1 MKRRSALKNMGMVFG
16 YAAATPTL
24 LSVLQSCKEK
34 PSYAAWVPSFFD
46 NDKGYAL
53 AKMVDVL
60 LPKTDTPSA
69 TEVGVHL
76 FIDRFANEVLPT
88 EQQEFTKL
96 LMDKFMDKLLVE
108 SGQYSLRDVE
118 EADFEPL
125 LNKYLA
131 KRSDAEEE
139 AHEKA
144 IGEYMKV
151 KMSGSEAVL
160 DDTIACYTFAGN
172 VREMAIWAY
181 KNSEYIGE
189 EVLVYLPIPGEYIAC
204 GDVDELTQGKAWSL

>member
-24 LSVLQSCKEK
+24 LGVLQSCKEK

-53 AKMVDVL
+53 AQMVDVL

-76 FIDRFANEVLPT
+76 FIDRFANEVLPL

-96 LMDKFMDKLLVE
+96 LTDKFMDKLLGE
-108 SGQYSLRDVE
+108 SGKDTLMDIE

-144 IGEYMKV
+144 IGEYMEA
-151 KMSGSEAVL
+151 KMSGSKATL
-160 DDTIACYTFAGN
+160 DNTVACYAFAGN

-181 KNSEYIGE
+181 KNSKQIGR
-189 EVLVYLPIPGEYIAC
+189 EVLVYLPIPGEYVAC
-204 GDVDELTQGKAWSL
+204 GDLDELTGGKAWSL